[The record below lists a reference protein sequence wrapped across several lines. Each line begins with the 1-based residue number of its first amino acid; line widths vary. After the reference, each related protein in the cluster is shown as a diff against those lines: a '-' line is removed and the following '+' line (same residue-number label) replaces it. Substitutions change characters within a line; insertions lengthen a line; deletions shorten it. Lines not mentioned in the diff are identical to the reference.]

1 LIAAYV
7 VLRANCTTFPI
18 HELTEMCC
26 WLNFKSCG
34 WMQVVLVWAKLLPW
48 WLLIQVLLVS
58 SHALAPGSWASEGR
72 KPGFEI

>member
-1 LIAAYV
+1 
-7 VLRANCTTFPI
+7 
-18 HELTEMCC
+18 
-26 WLNFKSCG
+26 
-34 WMQVVLVWAKLLPW
+34 MQVVLVWAKLLPW